1 MRPYYRKERLM
12 TKIEFL
18 KKFVQNHKVAIAI
31 TVTATAFIVMIMR
44 DQKALNKFLDEH
56 GLADEYYAL
65 KD

>member
-1 MRPYYRKERLM
+1 M